1 MTDEELQAIRDRLT
15 HAKRPYLAAGQYYQS
30 ADAIQDISVLLA
42 EVTRLS
48 KALVDLQEL
57 YTDRDND
64 LAFEYER
71 ANKAEARIER
81 LIAQTGG
88 GTAAARTT
96 PGQFSRMRARLVIDA
111 EELPY

>member
-1 MTDEELQAIRDRLT
+1 MTDEEVRTIQDRLT

-48 KALVDLQEL
+48 KALAE
-57 YTDRDND
+57 
-64 LAFEYER
+64 
-71 ANKAEARIER
+71 AEARIAR

-88 GTAAARTT
+88 GTAAARIA
-96 PGQFSRMRARLVIDA
+96 PGQFSRLRARFVIDA